1 MKLKLKNKVLLLYV
15 VTGFCLALLVTTL
28 FSSKLKEEEFAAV
41 YEGFQHRLDLVD
53 FALTTF
59 FDGIEADLG
68 GLALND
74 FVRSKNDEEFTN
86 FTEANADTFQYSIG
100 ELEQRIIDIL
110 NDYRKTHRYVNS
122 VYMGR
127 ENGSFVRSHKRA
139 KPTQYDP
146 RERPWYKLAMENPG
160 SVMRTAPYRSVTT
173 PDVNVGIVT
182 TLIDESGQV
191 YGVLGMDVTLA
202 DLTTYIETVRVGRN
216 GYMVLLDEN
225 GTVMASANK
234 EDLFKSISE
243 IYEGDLG
250 AVLQKNLGFT
260 TVSGGAEKAY
270 LFFRASTKSKWRAGI
285 VIPTVE
291 IDGEIR
297 RFVNRIVLALLISL
311 ALLSALTLAGL
322 QKFVI
327 KPLNKLS
334 DGAELIARTGELDHP
349 IEIRSTD
356 EIGHLAQSFNKMI
369 DTVGRA
375 EASLKQSEAELKKHR
390 DHLEELV
397 EERTAELK
405 NTQEQLTEAEER
417 SRMILE
423 FAAEGIVGVDLNGKI
438 TFVNPATTEMLG
450 YSSEESLG
458 RSLHELIHHSHAD
471 GSPYP
476 AEECPMFKSYKYGAV
491 NHVDDEVLW
500 RKDGSSFVVQ
510 YSSTPIRK
518 DGELVGAVVT
528 FSDITERKEAEEK
541 IRNSEKRLAEIIDFL
556 PDPTWV
562 IDNDSKVVAWNK
574 AIERLTG
581 IESAD
586 MVGKGNYEYA
596 LPFYEER
603 RPVLVDL
610 VRMWDEEYEKTYL
623 SVRKEGDKLFSESFH
638 PNLGEGGTYLSA
650 TASLLYDA
658 SGKATGAIETLRD
671 VSVAKRA
678 EIEFKK
684 LSRAIEQSPTTV
696 VITDVKGRIE
706 YVNPKFTE
714 LTGYRAEEALGKNPR
729 VLKSGLH
736 PPEYYKELWETILA
750 GEAWYGELCN
760 KKKNGE
766 LFWES
771 ASISPIRNEEG
782 KTTHFVAVKEDITE
796 RKRVQEELIEA
807 RRAADEANKAK
818 GDFLANMSHEIRTP
832 MNAVIGMTHLA
843 LQTELSPKQE
853 DYLIKIRRS
862 AHALLGII
870 NDILDFS
877 KIEAGKLQMESVDF
891 SLEEV
896 LDNVTTVVGV
906 KAQDKKLEFLMDT
919 APEVP
924 MALVGDPLRLG
935 QVLINLCNNAVKFT
949 EKGEIVVATKVVEKD
964 DAWIKLQFSVRDTG
978 VGMTEEQKAKL
989 FQAFSQADTSTTRK
1003 YGGTGLGLTISKRL
1017 VNMMKGEIWVES
1029 APGKGSEF
1037 IFTAKLDLA
1046 SKAPRKQLEP
1056 LPDLRGMRVLVVD
1069 DNASSRE
1076 ILQSMLESMS
1086 FEVSVTASAE
1096 EGIAELEKEAQGRPY
1111 ALMVMDWK
1119 MPGMDGIKASERIKT
1134 HPGLSTKPKIILVTA
1149 YGREELMLKSEK
1161 VGLDGFLIKPVS
1173 QSVLFDAIMEAF
1185 GKVLRKQEDVAKQK
1199 GPDDKALSRIRGA
1212 RLLLAEDNEINQ
1224 QVAKEILE
1232 QAGFVVS
1239 IANNGKEA
1247 VRMVKEEVYDA
1258 VLMDIQMPEMSGFEA
1273 TQEIRKQQGVKE
1285 LPIIAMTAHAMAGD
1299 REKSLEA
1306 GMSDHVAKPIDPE
1319 ELFST
1324 LVRWIKPGRREAQRG
1339 VAPEGLRKEREAEP
1353 FPRELPGITLE
1364 DGLARVGGNKP
1375 LYVKLLRKFRESQ
1388 SGAVE
1393 GIESALQSGDAET
1406 ATRLAHTVKGVSGN
1420 LGAEGLYRA
1429 SADLEKAIKEGKTKS
1444 LEDKIAEFDSRLRV
1458 VMEGIEA
1465 LEEQE
1470 TRKSKEAVPEEEVV
1484 VDKEAVKPL
1493 LKEMARLLESDLV
1506 EAMNRLEA
1514 LGQHLRNSSVKKE
1527 FKRLEKQVEGFD
1539 TEGALKTL
1547 ESMAQALRIAF

>member
-1 MKLKLKNKVLLLYV
+1 
-15 VTGFCLALLVTTL
+15 
-28 FSSKLKEEEFAAV
+28 
-41 YEGFQHRLDLVD
+41 
-53 FALTTF
+53 
-59 FDGIEADLG
+59 
-68 GLALND
+68 
-74 FVRSKNDEEFTN
+74 
-86 FTEANADTFQYSIG
+86 
-100 ELEQRIIDIL
+100 
-110 NDYRKTHRYVNS
+110 
-122 VYMGR
+122 
-127 ENGSFVRSHKRA
+127 
-139 KPTQYDP
+139 
-146 RERPWYKLAMENPG
+146 
-160 SVMRTAPYRSVTT
+160 
-173 PDVNVGIVT
+173 
-182 TLIDESGQV
+182 
-191 YGVLGMDVTLA
+191 
-202 DLTTYIETVRVGRN
+202 
-216 GYMVLLDEN
+216 
-225 GTVMASANK
+225 
-234 EDLFKSISE
+234 
-243 IYEGDLG
+243 
-250 AVLQKNLGFT
+250 
-260 TVSGGAEKAY
+260 
-270 LFFRASTKSKWRAGI
+270 
-285 VIPTVE
+285 
-291 IDGEIR
+291 
-297 RFVNRIVLALLISL
+297 
-311 ALLSALTLAGL
+311 
-322 QKFVI
+322 
-327 KPLNKLS
+327 
-334 DGAELIARTGELDHP
+334 
-349 IEIRSTD
+349 
-356 EIGHLAQSFNKMI
+356 
-369 DTVGRA
+369 
-375 EASLKQSEAELKKHR
+375 
-390 DHLEELV
+390 
-397 EERTAELK
+397 
-405 NTQEQLTEAEER
+405 
-417 SRMILE
+417 
-423 FAAEGIVGVDLNGKI
+423 
-438 TFVNPATTEMLG
+438 
-450 YSSEESLG
+450 
-458 RSLHELIHHSHAD
+458 
-471 GSPYP
+471 
-476 AEECPMFKSYKYGAV
+476 
-491 NHVDDEVLW
+491 
-500 RKDGSSFVVQ
+500 
-510 YSSTPIRK
+510 
-518 DGELVGAVVT
+518 
-528 FSDITERKEAEEK
+528 
-541 IRNSEKRLAEIIDFL
+541 
-556 PDPTWV
+556 
-562 IDNDSKVVAWNK
+562 
-574 AIERLTG
+574 
-581 IESAD
+581 
-586 MVGKGNYEYA
+586 
-596 LPFYEER
+596 
-603 RPVLVDL
+603 
-610 VRMWDEEYEKTYL
+610 MWDEEYEKTYL

-1484 VDKEAVKPL
+1484 VDREAVKPL